1 MKKTKMLKKNY
12 EFKKVLSKGKYYSGQ
27 NIDAFIKDN
36 KKNYNFLGLAISVKT
51 AKAVKR
57 NKIKRLI
64 RENYKEQEMQIKT
77 GKSIVFLWKKQ
88 VDVKNATY
96 KKIKKYERKDKKMQ
110 NKQQENILEEIYQ
123 TRYEKLDQIIIEK
136 TKQNKSTN
144 QEEKESIKNA
154 IIMEEMYKQGFKDG
168 INLIIQCQKI

>member
-36 KKNYNFLGLAISVKT
+36 NKNYNFLGLAISVKT

-64 RENYKEQEMQIKT
+64 RENYKEQEMQIKN

-96 KKIKKYERKDKKMQ
+96 KNIKKDMDTIFDKANLK
-110 NKQQENILEEIYQ
+110 
-123 TRYEKLDQIIIEK
+123 IE
-136 TKQNKSTN
+136 Q
-144 QEEKESIKNA
+144 
-154 IIMEEMYKQGFKDG
+154 
-168 INLIIQCQKI
+168 

>member
-12 EFKKVLSKGKYYSGQ
+12 EFRKVLSKGKYYSGQ

-36 KKNYNFLGLAISVKT
+36 NKNYNFLGLAISVKT

-57 NKIKRLI
+57 NKKKRLI
-64 RENYKEQEMQIKT
+64 RENYKEQKKQKKT

-96 KKIKKYERKDKKMQ
+96 KNIKKDMNTIFDKANLK
-110 NKQQENILEEIYQ
+110 
-123 TRYEKLDQIIIEK
+123 IE
-136 TKQNKSTN
+136 Q
-144 QEEKESIKNA
+144 
-154 IIMEEMYKQGFKDG
+154 
-168 INLIIQCQKI
+168 

>member
-77 GKSIVFLWKKQ
+77 GKSIVFLWKNRAIIGNIENEKNI
-88 VDVKNATY
+88 VKMY
-96 KKIKKYERKDKKMQ
+96 QFLSKKYFIMA
-110 NKQQENILEEIYQ
+110 
-123 TRYEKLDQIIIEK
+123 
-136 TKQNKSTN
+136 TK
-144 QEEKESIKNA
+144 
-154 IIMEEMYKQGFKDG
+154 
-168 INLIIQCQKI
+168 